1 MTREEIEYRRY
12 LERRIRRRKRRRQVM
27 IARAVLLIVMLF
39 ALFGVFSLV
48 RGLTGG
54 HGSSKKSSK
63 ETPKMTEQTY
73 EPKAENKQTPEVKKK
88 KATAKPADDEADVP
102 ANVPKGYEK
111 LYNSLVRLKGRYDGV
126 EDILMNI
133 SKYPKELLN
142 LAIKNH
148 ETIEFVA
155 GYPKH
160 DKDIEANGRISA
172 NELKKGI
179 PLLQQWDTRWGYVKY
194 GNSMIAVNG
203 CGPTCL
209 AMVYA
214 GITKDTAMTPAD
226 IAEYCSNNNYY
237 NDDTGTSWTL
247 MTEGAKDFELSVKK
261 VSLNAAS
268 IKAELKQKRP
278 MICSMSRGDFTTQGH
293 FIVIKG
299 IDSKGKLLINDPNS
313 IANSK
318 KRWSIGR
325 IIKQIKAAWSYSQ
338 E

>member
-1 MTREEIEYRRY
+1 
-12 LERRIRRRKRRRQVM
+12 
-27 IARAVLLIVMLF
+27 
-39 ALFGVFSLV
+39 
-48 RGLTGG
+48 
-54 HGSSKKSSK
+54 
-63 ETPKMTEQTY
+63 
-73 EPKAENKQTPEVKKK
+73 
-88 KATAKPADDEADVP
+88 
-102 ANVPKGYEK
+102 
-111 LYNSLVRLKGRYDGV
+111 
-126 EDILMNI
+126 
-133 SKYPKELLN
+133 
-142 LAIKNH
+142 
-148 ETIEFVA
+148 
-155 GYPKH
+155 
-160 DKDIEANGRISA
+160 
-172 NELKKGI
+172 
-179 PLLQQWDTRWGYVKY
+179 
-194 GNSMIAVNG
+194 MIAVNG

-237 NDDTGTSWTL
+237 SDDTGTSWTL

-261 VSLNAAS
+261 VSLNAVS

-278 MICSMSRGDFTTQGH
+278 MICSMSPGDFTTQGH